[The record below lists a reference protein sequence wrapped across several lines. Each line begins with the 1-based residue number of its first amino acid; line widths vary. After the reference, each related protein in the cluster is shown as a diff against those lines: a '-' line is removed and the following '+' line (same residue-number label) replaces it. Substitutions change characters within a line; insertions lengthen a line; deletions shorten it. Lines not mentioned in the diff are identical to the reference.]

1 MNTVDVI
8 RAWKDRSYRNS
19 LSQEQL
25 AALPANPVG
34 TISDVEAELVAGGR
48 GCFRITGKTGGVG
61 AGDQCETE

>member
-8 RAWKDRSYRNS
+8 RAWKDRDYRNS

-34 TISDVEAELVAGGR
+34 MISDVEAELVAGG
-48 GCFRITGKTGGVG
+48 GGHGGLTGKTGVG
-61 AGDQCETE
+61 GCDECEEK

>member
-48 GCFRITGKTGGVG
+48 GGFRITGKTGGVG
-61 AGDQCETE
+61 ACDQCETE